1 MLLPVVTARSTA
13 APSDSDS
20 GASSASAHTAGY
32 TGAVIDLSDRD
43 RRRGR
48 ARTRLTYPQLRKLTS
63 LCTALSTGDTWC
75 AYIVPGP
82 SPSDRRRVQT
92 NEVINSRYANGQG
105 SQETAMPSSRLLRV
119 HGVPLDTCK
128 RLRLSQ
134 QILIRLRPARR
145 DVVGHTH
152 KERDSMIGDA
162 GRRPVHGGS
171 RSSCSPKQSPLDSFD
186 K

>member
-13 APSDSDS
+13 APSNS
-20 GASSASAHTAGY
+20 GASSAHTAGY

-43 RRRGR
+43 RRRGFWWYIGR
-48 ARTRLTYPQLRKLTS
+48 ARTRLTYPQLRKLIS

-82 SPSDRRRVQT
+82 SPSDRRRAQT

-134 QILIRLRPARR
+134 QILIRLRSAQR

-152 KERDSMIGDA
+152 RERDSMIGDA

-171 RSSCSPKQSPLDSFD
+171 RSSCSPKQSP
-186 K
+186 